1 MNEGVRVSYRQSQSF
16 SLPTPI
22 MEQIRRLAELR
33 GESMSFVVREAL
45 RCYLAAHLPIEEE
58 RSKERHEQ
66 GLE

>member
-1 MNEGVRVSYRQSQSF
+1 MKGALVSYRHSQSF
-16 SLPTPI
+16 SLPSHV

-45 RCYLAAHLPIEEE
+45 RCYLAAHLPLEEE
-58 RSKERHEQ
+58 RCRLRREQ

>member
-1 MNEGVRVSYRQSQSF
+1 MSYRQSQSF
-16 SLPTPI
+16 SLPAPI

-45 RCYLAAHLPIEEE
+45 RCYLAEHLPVEEE
-58 RSKERHEQ
+58 HARQRTEQ